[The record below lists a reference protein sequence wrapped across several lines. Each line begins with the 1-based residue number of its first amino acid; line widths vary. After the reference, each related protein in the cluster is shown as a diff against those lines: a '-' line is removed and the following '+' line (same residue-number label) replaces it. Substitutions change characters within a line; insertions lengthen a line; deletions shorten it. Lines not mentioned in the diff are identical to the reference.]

1 MQGSIQTLALAL
13 ALQKGSL
20 AAGARK
26 ETEDPNHTGVVW
38 FKKLTLTTAH
48 TRVCAHAL
56 ALTHARTQN
65 HTHSHTQ
72 MQKEKKKNQSCTLDM
87 SQTHLHALHRRKDVL
102 LETLKLD

>member
-65 HTHSHTQ
+65 HTHSHTH
-72 MQKEKKKNQSCTLDM
+72 KCKKKKRKIKVAHWTC
-87 SQTHLHALHRRKDVL
+87 HRHICMHFIEEK
-102 LETLKLD
+102 TFC